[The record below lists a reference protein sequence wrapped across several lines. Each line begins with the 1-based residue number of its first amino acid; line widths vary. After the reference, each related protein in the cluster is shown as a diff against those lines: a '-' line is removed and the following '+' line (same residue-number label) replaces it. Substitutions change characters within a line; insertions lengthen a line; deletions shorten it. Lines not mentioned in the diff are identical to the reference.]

1 MSRALFERAAGARH
15 TSASAGTEPAEH
27 VHPGVVEVMHEVGI
41 DLSRAKPRRLT
52 PELAA
57 GADVIVTMG
66 CGDACPYVP
75 GKRYLEW
82 DLPDPAGLPVPEVRA
97 LRDEIDRRVRALAS
111 ELTAADEIGGPR

>member
-1 MSRALFERAAGARH
+1 MSRALFDRAAGARH
-15 TSASAGTEPAEH
+15 TSASAGTEPAEQ
-27 VHPGVVEVMHEVGI
+27 VHPAVVEVMQEVGI
-41 DLSRAKPRRLT
+41 DLSNTKPRRLT

-75 GKRYLEW
+75 GKHYLEW

-111 ELTAADEIGGPR
+111 ELTAADEIGGRR